1 MTFITQAIQG
11 GMFPDYEV
19 TIVDNSGGISLTSV
33 LSDALDFS
41 NQADWAGDNIF
52 LPNILA
58 CFSASS
64 FCAFLDSDR
73 ALNVS

>member
-33 LSDALDFS
+33 LSDTLDFS
-41 NQADWAGDNIF
+41 NQADWAGDNI
-52 LPNILA
+52 LP
-58 CFSASS
+58 
-64 FCAFLDSDR
+64 DK
-73 ALNVS
+73 LNSVMTRLS